1 MSYNIIKTDGTP
13 LAVVADGQTKQ
24 DATSLVL
31 IGKNYAGYGTFLN
44 ENFIKLLENF
54 SSATEPL
61 YPLVGQL
68 WWKKDTRILKVY
80 DQFGTWKTI
89 SGAQSQSDAPT
100 NAIAGDLWFDTVNQ
114 QLKTYSGASW
124 IVIGP
129 SFTATTGTSGAIADT
144 VIASDLLPHVVVKF
158 FVQNQ
163 LIAILSKDETFT
175 PGTTIPG
182 FSTIRPGFNLARD
195 RIPALVYYD
204 NANNASYLGGVLA
217 NRYVLKTAPTLE
229 AKLVIQNVDGIEIQE
244 TGGTVSYFEMN
255 QSGSNINF
263 IGKQRGQGFVFK
275 MIPDSGGLQINA
287 LTIDRVTGLV
297 SVSAP
302 TPSAGS
308 ALLIA
313 TKGYVDA
320 ADVVLSGQITSAVN
334 AINETIGTLT
344 ANTTVVYGNVR
355 VLQSTLG
362 IGGPPGANVT
372 AWNQLTTG
380 SGQTI
385 AGNIMSLWS
394 NVAAIH
400 ANVLSNTGTAPAGT
414 ASMYSNVKLLQ
425 DEVSSIGTRA
435 LLRNGDSTWTGV
447 QRPDANNT
455 YDIGTAGFRFK
466 DFYANTANLW
476 SVVHGG
482 ITTAPGVG
490 DIGQPELRFGTA
502 YLTVANVHSVTK
514 GGTVAT
520 GDIGQASNRFG
531 TTYATTANVHNITKG
546 GTNGT
551 GDIGASGQTF
561 GVGYINQVRLKVA
574 SGVALANDGTNSV
587 GDIGA
592 DGARFNTLFADIADV
607 NSLKVNGTSL
617 STVVTT
623 VAGTTNRVTVTGTG
637 SGPYSGAI
645 TLNLPQ
651 DIHTAAS
658 PTFTGL
664 TVSSITKGG
673 TNGTGDIGASGQ
685 TFGTVW
691 ATTFSGVSTT
701 AKYADLAERFLP
713 DTEYAPGTVVRIG
726 GIAEITQE
734 DQDSSEDVFG
744 VVSTDPAYKMNS
756 ELENG
761 LYVALAGRVPVR
773 VIGAVKKGDRL
784 VSAGNGCARVAQ
796 RSECT
801 AFNIIGRALVDK
813 DSAEE
818 GLVEAVV
825 IAR

>member
-13 LAVVADGQTKQ
+13 LATVADGQTKQ

-68 WWKKDTRILKVY
+68 WWKKDSRVLKIR
-80 DQFGTWKTI
+80 DQYGNWKVI

-114 QLKTYSGASW
+114 QLKTYSGAGW

-144 VIASDLLPHVVVKF
+144 VIGSDLLPHVVVKF

-163 LIAILSKDETFT
+163 LIAILSKDDTFT

-182 FSTIRPGFNLARD
+182 FSTIKPGFNLARD

-217 NRYVLKTAPTLE
+217 NRYVLKTAPTVE
-229 AKLVIQNVDGIEIQE
+229 AKLVIQNVDGLEIQE

-255 QSGSNINF
+255 QSGNNINF
-263 IGKQRGQGFVFK
+263 VGKQRGQGFIFK

-302 TPSAGS
+302 TPSVGS
-308 ALLIA
+308 ALLVA

-320 ADVVLSGQITSAVN
+320 ADVSLSGQITSAVN
-334 AINETIGTLT
+334 SLNNTIDTLT

-355 VLQSTLG
+355 IIQSTLG
-362 IGGPPGANVT
+362 ISGPPGANVT
-372 AWNQLTTG
+372 AWNQLTSG
-380 SGQTI
+380 AGQTI

-400 ANVLSNTGTAPAGT
+400 ANVLSNPGVAPAGT
-414 ASMYSNVKLLQ
+414 ASMYSNVRLLQ
-425 DEVSSIGTRA
+425 NDVSSIGTRA
-435 LLRNGDSTWTGV
+435 LLRNGDSTIIGV
-447 QRPDANNT
+447 QRPDAPET
-455 YDIGTAGFRFK
+455 YDLGTAGFRFK
-466 DFYANTANLW
+466 DFTSNTANVW
-476 SVVHGG
+476 SIVHGG
-482 ITTAPGVG
+482 VSFAPGIG

-502 YLTVANVHSVTK
+502 YLTVANVHSITK
-514 GGTVAT
+514 GGTTGT
-520 GDIGQASNRFG
+520 GDIGQSA
-531 TTYATTANVHNITKG
+531 K
-546 GTNGT
+546 
-551 GDIGASGQTF
+551 TF

-574 SGVALANDGTNSV
+574 SGIALANDGTDKV

-592 DGARFNTLFADIADV
+592 SAARFNTVYSDV
-607 NSLKVNGTSL
+607 GDFNSLKVSGTSL
-617 STVVTT
+617 STIVTSVT
-623 VAGTTNRVTVTGTG
+623 GVTNRITVGGTLGGGGSSGVGPYTGT
-637 SGPYSGAI
+637 I
-645 TLNLPQ
+645 TLTLPQ
-651 DIHTAAS
+651 DIHSLAT
-658 PTFTGL
+658 PTFAGL
-664 TVSSITKGG
+664 TVPSIAHSG
-673 TNGTGDIGASGQ
+673 TSGTGDIGAFGAI
-685 TFGTVW
+685 FGTVW

-701 AKYADLAERFLP
+701 AKYADLAEKFLP
-713 DTEYAPGTVVRIG
+713 DVDYAPGTVVKIG
-726 GIAEITQE
+726 GTNEITQE
-734 DQDSSEDVFG
+734 DQDASEDVFG
-744 VVSTDPAYKMNS
+744 VISTNAAYKMNS
-756 ELENG
+756 ELVNG
-761 LYVALAGRVPVR
+761 LYVALTGRVPVR
-773 VIGAVKKGDRL
+773 VIGTAKKNDRL

-796 RSECT
+796 RSEWT
-801 AFNIIGRALVDK
+801 AFNIIGRVLEDK
-813 DSAEE
+813 NSAEE
-818 GLVEAVV
+818 GLVEAVIV
-825 IAR
+825 R